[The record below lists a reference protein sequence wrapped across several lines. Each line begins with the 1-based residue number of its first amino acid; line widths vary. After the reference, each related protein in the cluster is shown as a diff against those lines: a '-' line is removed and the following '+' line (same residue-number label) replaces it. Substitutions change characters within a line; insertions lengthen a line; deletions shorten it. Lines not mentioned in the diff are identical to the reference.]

1 MRDIESFLFNIDIST
16 SEPHAGALLISE
28 PFLRDRYF
36 NHSVVCLT
44 EYQTGKTAMGL
55 VLNRITEF
63 QLQDLVEA
71 ITTEEDIPIYC
82 GGPMSMD
89 RLFYIHTLGN
99 VIPNSTEIINGLYI
113 GGDFDS
119 IIRYVNCE
127 CDVIDRI
134 RFFIGYSGWN
144 INQLDEELHKNVWA
158 VATISDTDE
167 LFKGSENA
175 YWHKFVRTL
184 GEKYKGWRYHPQDPQ
199 SN

>member
-16 SEPHAGALLISE
+16 PEPHAGALLISE